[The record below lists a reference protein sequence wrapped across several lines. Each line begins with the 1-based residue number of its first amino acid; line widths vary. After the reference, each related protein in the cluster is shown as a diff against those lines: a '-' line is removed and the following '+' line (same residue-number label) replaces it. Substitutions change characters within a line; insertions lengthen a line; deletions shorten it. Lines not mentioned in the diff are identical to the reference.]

1 MGLTIETEHAFATRT
16 NRLHSSTIR
25 EMLKATQ
32 RPDVISFAGGLP
44 APELFPLDAVAAAT
58 QRVLQRDG
66 AASLQYSVSEGLP
79 RLREWVAARM
89 CAKGAQVAPDD
100 VLIVSGSQ
108 QALDLVGKIYLDPG
122 DTVVVENPTYL
133 GAIQAF
139 DAYEASYLTVE
150 TDAFGLVPESL
161 EHALDVERVRPKFL
175 YLTPNFQNP
184 TGVLLA
190 AERRAKIVAI
200 CERYRLPIFEDDPY
214 GELSFD
220 APVPPPLLSYKSD
233 STQLYCGTGSKIV
246 APGLRIAWLIVRDEA
261 VREKIVP
268 AKQAADLH
276 TSTFAQFVFT
286 ELVADDAFLAGH
298 IAQIRALYA
307 HRRDVMNAAMKREM
321 PAGITYNAPS
331 GGMFFWASMPES
343 IDGEALFAAA
353 SRDGVLFVPGRAFY
367 PHRDRGNSLRLN
379 FSNAGDDAI
388 RSGIERLA
396 RAVREVGG

>member
-1 MGLTIETEHAFATRT
+1 MALRIETEHAFAKRT
-16 NRLHSSTIR
+16 NRLRASTIR

-139 DAYEASYLTVE
+139 DAYEARYLTVE

-161 EHALDVERVRPKFL
+161 EYALDVERVRPKFL

-220 APVPPPLLSYKSD
+220 APVPPPLLSHKSD
-233 STQLYCGTGSKIV
+233 CTQLYCGTGSKIV

-286 ELVADDAFLAGH
+286 ELVADDAFLVGH

-307 HRRDVMNAAMKREM
+307 HRRDVMNAAMKRDM
-321 PAGITYNAPS
+321 PAGIIYNTPS
-331 GGMFFWASMPES
+331 GGIFFWARMPES
-343 IDGEALFAAA
+343 IDGEALLAAA

-396 RAVREVGG
+396 RALREVGG

>member
-1 MGLTIETEHAFATRT
+1 MALTIGSEHAFATRT
-16 NRLHSSTIR
+16 NRLRASTIR

-44 APELFPLDAVAAAT
+44 APELFPLAEVEAAT
-58 QRVLQRDG
+58 HRVLARDG
-66 AASLQYSVSEGLP
+66 AASLQYSVSEGIP
-79 RLREWVAARM
+79 TLREWVAARM
-89 CAKGAQVAPDD
+89 CAKGAQVTQDD
-100 VLIVSGSQ
+100 VLIVGGSQ
-108 QALDLVGKIYLDPG
+108 QALDLIGKIYLDPG

-139 DAYEASYLTVE
+139 DAYEARYLTVE
-150 TDAFGLVPESL
+150 TDAHGLVPESL
-161 EHALDVERVRPKFL
+161 EHALEMERVRPKFL

-190 AERRAKIVAI
+190 AERRANIVAI

-214 GELSFD
+214 GELSFGT
-220 APVPPPLLSYKSD
+220 PVPPPLLSYQSD
-233 STQLYCGTGSKIV
+233 CTQLYCGTGSKII

-268 AKQAADLH
+268 AKQATDLH

-286 ELVADDAFLAGH
+286 ELVSDDVFLAGH

-307 HRRDVMNAAMKREM
+307 HRRDVMYAAMRADL
-321 PAGITYNAPS
+321 PAGITYNAPTGS
-331 GGMFFWASMPES
+331 MFFWASMPES
-343 IDGEALFAAA
+343 IDDEALFAAA
-353 SRDGVLFVPGRAFY
+353 SRDGILFVPGRAFY
-367 PHRDRGNSLRLN
+367 PHRDRGNGMRLN

-388 RSGIERLA
+388 RVGIERLA
-396 RAVREVGG
+396 RVVREVDG

>member
-1 MGLTIETEHAFATRT
+1 MALIPEHAFATRT
-16 NRLHSSTIR
+16 NRLRASTIR

-32 RPDVISFAGGLP
+32 RPNVISFAGGLP
-44 APELFPLDAVAAAT
+44 APELFPLAEVEAAT
-58 QRVLQRDG
+58 QSVLGRDG
-66 AASLQYSVSEGLP
+66 VASLQYSVSEGIP
-79 RLREWVAARM
+79 TLREWVAARM
-89 CAKGAQVAPDD
+89 CAKGAHVTPDD
-100 VLIVSGSQ
+100 VLIVGGSQ

-139 DAYEASYLTVE
+139 DAYEARYLTVE
-150 TDAFGLVPESL
+150 TDAHGLVPESL
-161 EHALDVERVRPKFL
+161 EHALEMERVRPKFL

-220 APVPPPLLSYKSD
+220 TPVPPPLLSHQSD
-233 STQLYCGTGSKIV
+233 CTQLYCGTGSKII

-268 AKQAADLH
+268 AKQATDLH
-276 TSTFAQFVFT
+276 TATFAQFVFT
-286 ELVADDAFLAGH
+286 ELVSDDVFLAGH

-307 HRRDVMNAAMKREM
+307 HRRDVMHAAMARDM
-321 PAGITYNAPS
+321 PAGIVYNAPS

-343 IDGEALFAAA
+343 IDAEALFAAA

-367 PHRDRGNSLRLN
+367 PHRDRGNGMRLN

-388 RSGIERLA
+388 RVGIERLA
-396 RAVREVGG
+396 RAIREVGG

>member
-1 MGLTIETEHAFATRT
+1 VALTIGSEHAFATRT
-16 NRLHSSTIR
+16 NRLRASTIR

-44 APELFPLDAVAAAT
+44 APELFPLGALDAAT
-58 QRVLQRDG
+58 RRVLERDG
-66 AASLQYSVSEGLP
+66 AAALQYSVSEGIP
-79 RLREWVAARM
+79 TLRAWVAERM
-89 CAKGAQVAPDD
+89 CAKGARVSPED
-100 VLIVSGSQ
+100 VLIVGGSQ
-108 QALDLVGKIYLDPG
+108 QALDLIGKIYLDPG

-139 DAYEASYLTVE
+139 DAYEARYLTVE
-150 TDAFGLVPESL
+150 TDALGLVPESL
-161 EHALDVERVRPKFL
+161 EHALEVERTRPKFL

-190 AERRAKIVAI
+190 AERRARIVAI
-200 CERYRLPIFEDDPY
+200 CERFRLPIFEDDPY
-214 GELSFD
+214 GELSF
-220 APVPPPLLSYKSD
+220 AGPVPPPLLAHESD
-233 STQLYCGTGSKIV
+233 CTQLYCGTGSKII

-276 TSTFAQFVFT
+276 TGTFAQFVFA
-286 ELVADDAFLAGH
+286 ELVADAVFLESH
-298 IAQIRALYA
+298 IAQIRSLYA
-307 HRRDVMNAAMKREM
+307 HRRDVMNEAMQREM
-321 PAGITYNAPS
+321 PAGISYNAPT
-331 GGMFFWASMPES
+331 GGMFFWASVPET
-343 IDGEALFAAA
+343 IDTEALFTVA

-367 PHRDRGNSLRLN
+367 PHRDRTNGLRLN

-396 RAVREVGG
+396 RAIREVGG